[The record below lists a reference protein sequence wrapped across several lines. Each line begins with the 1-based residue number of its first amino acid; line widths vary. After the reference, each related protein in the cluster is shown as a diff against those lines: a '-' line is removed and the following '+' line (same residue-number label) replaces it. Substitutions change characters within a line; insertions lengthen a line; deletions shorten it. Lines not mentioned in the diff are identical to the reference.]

1 MVSAVT
7 SHGLARFT
15 AIVTSARHAAHQR
28 SCHGIRES
36 CTPKERPSCPP
47 CESPPPPA
55 CREAAQDSPCAVRK
69 VCCAPPSGLRPPCP
83 PPEPPCA
90 LTCDN
95 TSKITNVTVEPR
107 QVVGCG
113 VQLDRVAQ
121 RLAAAKQRRREQ
133 YEEEARRL
141 SHSQSHLSP
150 IPAEPYNLKG
160 VQHCAR
166 ATDGHDYI
174 CAQTPTPTRTCVNG
188 VPPPPTPVPLKSS
201 KDCEIQRN
209 HHLDPCA
216 HKPRVF
222 VEIDRSATIKS
233 TEKTS
238 AEKASESSTRA
249 RKQCKENKKEWCKSP
264 PQLANVPPPCREP
277 SLVER
282 FRRGIGGTDSK
293 PSHRAL
299 HTRPDT
305 GSLLAAFVVPCSE
318 KTPQSDK
325 LSAILKETEKYEETG
340 RGRTIGLINN
350 NAKVAKSNFG
360 SLELQIPSEADAVR
374 VSVTLVAQTG
384 GNATAR
390 QSTTK
395 CTRRGSSD
403 SWLSIKNIQK
413 KLSSSKK
420 KDPKPSEKETSCP
433 VPPRV
438 IPANPCAPSRSRPP
452 NPPRTPSTA
461 DPCAPKDNRTRSICA
476 FYPLHLLS

>member
-7 SHGLARFT
+7 SRGLARFT
-15 AIVTSARHAAHQR
+15 AIVTSARHAGHQR

-36 CTPKERPSCPP
+36 CTPKERPPCPP

-55 CREAAQDSPCAVRK
+55 CREATQDSQCAVRK

-90 LTCDN
+90 LTCEN
-95 TSKITNVTVEPR
+95 TSKVVNVTMEAR
-107 QVVGCG
+107 QVAGCG

-121 RLAAAKQRRREQ
+121 RHAAAKHRRREQ
-133 YEEEARRL
+133 YEDEARQL
-141 SHSQSHLSP
+141 SQSNLSP
-150 IPAEPYNLKG
+150 TPAEPYNLRG

-201 KDCEIQRN
+201 KGCEIQRN
-209 HHLDPCA
+209 HHLDPCS

-222 VEIDRSATIKS
+222 VEIDRSENIKATEKTS
-233 TEKTS
+233 TEKT
-238 AEKASESSTRA
+238 ATKSTCA
-249 RKQCKENKKEWCKSP
+249 RKQCGENKKEWCKSP

-282 FRRGIGGTDSK
+282 LRRGIGGTDGK

-305 GSLLAAFVVPCSE
+305 GFSLAALVVSRSE
-318 KTPQSDK
+318 NTPQSDK
-325 LSAILKETEKYEETG
+325 LSAILKDTEKYEETG

-350 NAKVAKSNFG
+350 NVKATKSNFG
-360 SLELQIPSEADAVR
+360 SLELQIPSDADSVR
-374 VSVTLVAQTG
+374 VSVTLDVAQTA

-390 QSTTK
+390 QATTK
-395 CTRRGSSD
+395 CARRGSSD
-403 SWLSIKNIQK
+403 TWLSIKNIQK

-420 KDPKPSEKETSCP
+420 RDPKPSEKETSCP

-438 IPANPCAPSRSRPP
+438 IPANPCAPSRSQPP
-452 NPPRTPSTA
+452 NPPCPPSKA
-461 DPCAPKDNRTRSICA
+461 DPCAPKDNRTRSVCA

>member
-7 SHGLARFT
+7 SRGLARFT
-15 AIVTSARHAAHQR
+15 AIVTSARHAGHQR

-36 CTPKERPSCPP
+36 CTPKERPPCPP
-47 CESPPPPA
+47 CESAPPPA
-55 CREAAQDSPCAVRK
+55 CREAAQDTQCAVPK

-83 PPEPPCA
+83 PTEPPCA
-90 LTCDN
+90 LTCEN
-95 TSKITNVTVEPR
+95 TSKVVKPTVEPR

-121 RLAAAKQRRREQ
+121 RLAAAEHRRREE
-133 YEEEARRL
+133 YELEARQL
-141 SHSQSHLSP
+141 SQSHPSP
-150 IPAEPYNLKG
+150 IPTEHYNLRG
-160 VQHCAR
+160 EQHCAR

-188 VPPPPTPVPLKSS
+188 VPPPPMPVPLKSS
-201 KDCEIQRN
+201 KGCEIQRS

-233 TEKTS
+233 NEKTS
-238 AEKASESSTRA
+238 ADKSATNSTCA
-249 RKQCKENKKEWCKSP
+249 RKQCQENKRVWCKSP
-264 PQLANVPPPCREP
+264 PRLANVPPPCREP

-282 FRRGIGGTDSK
+282 LRRGIGGTDGK

-299 HTRPDT
+299 HTCPDT
-305 GSLLAAFVVPCSE
+305 VSGSVN
-318 KTPQSDK
+318 TPQSDK
-325 LSAILKETEKYEETG
+325 ISAILKETENYEESG
-340 RGRTIGLINN
+340 RGRTVGLINN
-350 NAKVAKSNFG
+350 NATVKKSNFG
-360 SLELQIPSEADAVR
+360 SLELQIPSEAEAVR
-374 VSVTLVAQTG
+374 VSVTLDVAQTA
-384 GNATAR
+384 GNAMARHATA
-390 QSTTK
+390 K

-420 KDPKPSEKETSCP
+420 KDPKPCEKETSCP

-476 FYPLHLLS
+476 IYPLHILC